1 MISILA
7 VPVLALIVG
16 ILRPCIKYKYPLM
29 LYRKVKSYVFW
40 NGTFKTI
47 SGTYTI
53 LVMCVLINTK
63 NVSFMFFMILDN
75 VWVNWWNYQFLV
87 HNTVRNHPR
96 NLPFDCLPLASHK
109 FRSAR
114 GNRNGTAAWLNV
126 QWSRFKKRTAS
137 NLATGVLLRAQS
149 IYFSFGCVQRPLDCL
164 NHDYGIFCHRLS
176 YYHWPGQ
183 AIHRGC
189 ASK

>member
-1 MISILA
+1 MPPTGAINENFDAIGFSSMYFIYNSGSIMISILA

-47 SGTYTI
+47 TGTYTI

-75 VWVNWWNYQFLV
+75 VWFNW
-87 HNTVRNHPR
+87 
-96 NLPFDCLPLASHK
+96 
-109 FRSAR
+109 
-114 GNRNGTAAWLNV
+114 
-126 QWSRFKKRTAS
+126 
-137 NLATGVLLRAQS
+137 
-149 IYFSFGCVQRPLDCL
+149 
-164 NHDYGIFCHRLS
+164 
-176 YYHWPGQ
+176 
-183 AIHRGC
+183 
-189 ASK
+189 